1 MRNVTYPAAS
11 RYEKNR
17 PPANTAANVFPN
29 SERNHPLGAP
39 CFTSLPK
46 NKVDHNGGIVLGDLG
61 NDAADSERSHVLA
74 ILRAAYRVARSKRQR
89 IQTDLDLLI
98 GIARAAEK
106 GIYEPAFAIERAV
119 AHGLVASLD
128 FEVEL

>member
-1 MRNVTYPAAS
+1 MRNVTHPAAS
-11 RYEKNR
+11 RYEKTR

-29 SERNHPLGAP
+29 SELNHPLGAP
-39 CFTSLPK
+39 RFTSLPK
-46 NKVDHNGGIVLGDLG
+46 NQVDHNGGTVLGDLG
-61 NDAADSERSHVLA
+61 SDAADSERSRVLA

-98 GIARAAEK
+98 GIARAVEAS
-106 GIYEPAFAIERAV
+106 IYEPAFAIERAV
-119 AHGLVASLD
+119 EHGLVESLD

>member
-1 MRNVTYPAAS
+1 MRNVTHPAAS
-11 RYEKNR
+11 RYGKTR

-39 CFTSLPK
+39 RFTSLPK
-46 NKVDHNGGIVLGDLG
+46 NKVDHNGGTVLGDLG
-61 NDAADSERSHVLA
+61 SDAADSERSHALA
-74 ILRAAYRVARSKRQR
+74 ILRAAYRVARSKHQR

-98 GIARAAEK
+98 GIARAVEA
-106 GIYEPAFAIERAV
+106 GIYEPAFAVEHAL

-128 FEVEL
+128 FEVVL